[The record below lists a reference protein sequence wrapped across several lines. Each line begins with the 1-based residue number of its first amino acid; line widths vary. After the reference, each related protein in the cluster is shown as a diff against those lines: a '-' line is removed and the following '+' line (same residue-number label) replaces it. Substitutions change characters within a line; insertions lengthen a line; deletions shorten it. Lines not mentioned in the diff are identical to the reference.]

1 MGAGEKLCALAEAH
15 SKWAGWRQQG
25 SRRSWAGVVPEHHFL
40 RDLQAEKDF
49 EGLFYIAK
57 EESWQ
62 HGLRR
67 YHWFSAYFNKWAE
80 CSRVLAEF
88 AELEKSGGSGE
99 KKEPFFFFF

>member
-25 SRRSWAGVVPEHHFL
+25 SRRSWAGAVPEHHFL

-57 EESWQ
+57 E
-62 HGLRR
+62 
-67 YHWFSAYFNKWAE
+67 NKKVGSMAWE
-80 CSRVLAEF
+80 DITGFL
-88 AELEKSGGSGE
+88 LILISGQNVAG
-99 KKEPFFFFF
+99 F